1 MAKNRLVAIIL
12 QRCPVCL
19 EGKPFRSMLGM
30 HPDCPVC
37 GIHFERESGYF
48 LNAMFVA
55 YSFGFVIFGPLALV
69 LYLTGVPTL
78 PFSIIMV
85 GLLLLSWPL
94 IFRYSRIVWMHMDQM
109 MDTRARPDA
118 QPEPTDTNNE
128 GSAQVPS
135 HELES

>member
-1 MAKNRLVAIIL
+1 MAKNRLAAIIL

-48 LNAMFVA
+48 LNSMFVA
-55 YSFGFVIFGPLALV
+55 YAFGFLIFGPLALV
-69 LYLTGVPTL
+69 LYLTGVPTI

-85 GLLLLSWPL
+85 GLLLVSWPL
-94 IFRYSRIVWMHMDQM
+94 IFRYSRIVWMHIDQM
-109 MDTRARPDA
+109 MDSRERPDV
-118 QPEPTDTNNE
+118 QPTPTEAESEPKEADPIHD
-128 GSAQVPS
+128 V
-135 HELES
+135 ES